1 MVARLASDRPFSS
14 EWDHSVVLEE
24 IDTIRRFSR
33 FYTHRIGVL
42 RRKLYDSPFSLAES
56 RVMYELGTRESPT
69 AKELGAALGLD
80 AGYLSRMLTGFE
92 RNGLLIRRRSATDA
106 RSNVLELT
114 SAGWAAFER
123 LEDRSR
129 EEVGGLL
136 RDVSD
141 GDLTR
146 LTRSLKA
153 VENILADGS
162 VPTPDVAL
170 REHRPGDMGWVIER
184 HAAVYAK
191 EYGWDSSFEALVAEI
206 AAKFL
211 RTQDPGR
218 ERCWI
223 AERDGERLGCVFL
236 VRETDEIARLRLLLV
251 EPSARGLGL
260 GGRLVGECIGFARE
274 VGYRQVTLWTNDVLT
289 AACRL
294 YQRAGFKLV
303 AEAPHNSFGDDLVGQ
318 DWTLDL

>member
-1 MVARLASDRPFSS
+1 MLN
-14 EWDHSVVLEE
+14 E
-24 IDTIRRFSR
+24 IDTVRRFSR

-42 RRKLYDSPFSLAES
+42 RRRLYDSPFSLAES
-56 RVMYELGTRESPT
+56 RVMYELGTRDAPT

-92 RNGLLIRRRSATDA
+92 RNGLLIRRRSEADA

-129 EEVGGLL
+129 EEVSGLL

-153 VENILADGS
+153 VESILAEGPAT
-162 VPTPDVAL
+162 VPEVTL
-170 REHRPGDMGWVIER
+170 RAHRPGDMGWVIER
-184 HAAVYAK
+184 HGAVYAG

-211 RTQDPGR
+211 RTQNPGR

-236 VRETDEIARLRLLLV
+236 VRETDEVARLRLLLV

-260 GGRLVGECIGFARE
+260 GGRLVGECIAFARE
-274 VGYRQVTLWTNDVLT
+274 AGYRQVTLWTNDVLT

-294 YQRAGFKLV
+294 YRKAGFELV
-303 AEAPHNSFGDDLVGQ
+303 AEAPHHSFGDDLVGQ